1 MTIALFLALYVKTV
15 LTDFVLILNPD
26 EPFVVKEF
34 DILEEQYEDE
44 AILRQGAW
52 FQYLPLISTIQ
63 VQSIG
68 ILDSNCFHLF
78 SSVGKY
84 SQTLNMLYYDC
95 QDHEQMTITKY
106 IKFMG
111 NDDQQYNFEI
121 SINVFEYENQWYYFE
136 FILFPQENRFQI
148 LLIKNEEILKNDIL
162 NVLPLKDQR
171 TILKIGGDLVVV
183 DSKLLNIANG
193 DKFASFPGKIKAIDL
208 SGSVVDFVDSAIYL
222 GEPWEKC
229 TCVANPISSLIN
241 QDYVNLI
248 TSIYTSRF
256 QNCDQFTF
264 TGWFKI
270 NEIIQTHNVLTYQFI
285 KLTSNVQNNLFQ
297 NQNISPLQLFY
308 QLSKNLNTIIITTYS
323 YTYPSITLD
332 FTKDPFL
339 ITKEF
344 QILNNMQLWH
354 LLYVKLEREE
364 FSVNL
369 KFFENRQIYEYKTSI
384 VVKQF
389 HQIYFKLF
397 LGNLQKSTNN
407 YLNIISR
414 NLYFFNC
421 NKDFQQQNCHIS
433 CGECDGP
440 TYQDC
445 ISCSIESKRIY
456 FPEYKQCIC
465 PQDTVDHDD
474 QCLGYPDFG
483 FQLISGEEQND
494 ECLYGQFELN
504 GLCYQCPGQINSQ
517 ITTCFECVQ
526 NPKDWYDNPFC
537 NTFVY
542 LNQDGRTTS
551 LEQIYYQFAAK
562 PYFIFNGVNLELCL
576 ECQQSSLTNQENINQ
591 DIAKKQE
598 LFNSFCL
605 SKISGQQCSKCRIE
619 YCTTCA
625 IQQQDKSVFIVRNS
639 RNQKMVSVPW
649 FLQESQKKIIV
660 YHRITYHQQWNAKNA
675 LLKIAFIVLNM
686 WLMI

>member
-1 MTIALFLALYVKTV
+1 MKM
-15 LTDFVLILNPD
+15 VLILSFFLKPVLSD
-26 EPFVVKEF
+26 YVYILSPEQPYILTEF
-34 DILEEQYEDE
+34 SIIE
-44 AILRQGAW
+44 AIIREGVVYKQSSW
-52 FQYLPLISTIQ
+52 FQYLPLTSTIYAIS
-63 VQSIG
+63 VG
-68 ILDSNCFHLF
+68 MLDSNCYHLF
-78 SSVGKY
+78 SSVGKE
-84 SQTLNMLYYDC
+84 SKSLNFLHYDC
-95 QDHEQMTITKY
+95 LDYEQKSITKF
-106 IKFMG
+106 IKFIG
-111 NDDQQYNFEI
+111 SDNQQYSYEFDI
-121 SINVFEYENQWYYFE
+121 SIFEYENQWYFFQ
-136 FILFPQENRFQI
+136 FILYPYNNRFQI
-148 LLIKNEEILKNDIL
+148 ILIKNEEVIKNEILD
-162 NVLPLKDQR
+162 VLPFQDEIIIQQV
-171 TILKIGGDLVVV
+171 GGDLVVL
-183 DSKLLNIANG
+183 DSKLVNIANG
-193 DKFASFPGKIKAIDL
+193 DKFATFPGRVIPIQGDSTIKNFVQAAISL
-208 SGSVVDFVDSAIYL
+208 VKSRKAC
-222 GEPWEKC
+222 KC
-229 TCVANPISSLIN
+229 ESNPISNLMDSDYFSLY
-241 QDYVNLI
+241 Q
-248 TSIYTSRF
+248 SIYSSKF
-256 QNCDQFTF
+256 QNCNQFLF

-270 NEIIQTHNVLTYQFI
+270 KEIIQTDSEMTFQFI
-285 KLTSNVQNNLFQ
+285 KLTSNMQNDQLQNENL
-297 NQNISPLQLFY
+297 SPLQLFY
-308 QLSKNLNTIIITTYS
+308 KLSQNLNTIIITTYS
-323 YTYPSITLD
+323 YTFPSVKLD
-332 FTKDPFL
+332 FTNDPFL

-384 VVKQF
+384 IVKQF

-494 ECLYGQFELN
+494 GCLYGQFELN

-551 LEQIYYQFAAK
+551 LEQVYYQSTAK
-562 PYFIFNGVNLELCL
+562 PYFIFNGVDLELCL
-576 ECQQSSLTNQENINQ
+576 ECQKSSLTNQENINQ

-625 IQQQDKSVFIVRNS
+625 ILITGQTCLYCKGFSSLEDGICTMPSPGKIFKSET
-639 RNQKMVSVPW
+639 QM
-649 FLQESQKKIIV
+649 LKK
-660 YHRITYHQQWNAKNA
+660 
-675 LLKIAFIVLNM
+675 
-686 WLMI
+686 